1 MSSRCAAHC
10 AFGALLLALLSLFPG
25 FAAVAQQEPVIQPG
39 DQLSIIVYGEI
50 DLSVPS
56 VRVPANG
63 IIAYPLLG
71 SVQVANHTLRS
82 LEQHI
87 TSLLMD
93 GYLTR
98 PRVTVSISEY
108 RPIFVNG
115 AVKTPGA
122 HKFTEGLTVEK
133 AIALAG
139 GLEKDADPAGITL
152 MREKADGGKPKT
164 ADMNGGVLPGDVIN
178 VPSSAV
184 FAAEN
189 AKAYIY
195 LHGEVRTPG
204 GYEYRQGLTVE
215 KAIALAGG
223 FTARASK
230 GKIVVTRDSPEG
242 ESKQIKGAPL
252 TEPVEPG
259 DVINVGASF
268 F

>member
-1 MSSRCAAHC
+1 MYLRILVVS
-10 AFGALLLALLSLFPG
+10 LLALLMPWG
-25 FAAVAQQEPVIQPG
+25 WGQAQQETVIQPG
-39 DQLSIIVYGEI
+39 DQISITVYGEP
-50 DLSVPS
+50 DLSVAN

-63 IIAYPLLG
+63 VIAYPLLG
-71 SVQVANHTLRS
+71 PVQVVNHTLRS
-82 LEQHI
+82 LEQHV

-115 AVKTPGA
+115 AVKTPGV

-133 AIALAG
+133 ALALAG

-152 MREKADGGKPKT
+152 MREKADGGKPRP
-164 ADMNGGVLPGDVIN
+164 ADMNAAVLPGDVIN

-184 FAAEN
+184 IAAES

-223 FTARASK
+223 FTPRASK
-230 GKIVVTRDSPEG
+230 GKIEVTRDSAGG
-242 ESKQIKGAPL
+242 EVKKIKGAPL

>member
-1 MSSRCAAHC
+1 M
-10 AFGALLLALLSLFPG
+10 ALAMALLSGLV
-25 FAAVAQQEPVIQPG
+25 VAQQDPVIQPG
-39 DQLSIIVYGEI
+39 DQISITVYGEP
-50 DLSVPS
+50 DLSIPGA
-56 VRVPANG
+56 RVPANG

-71 SVQVANHTLRS
+71 PVQVANHTLRS

-93 GYLTR
+93 GFLTR
-98 PRVTVSISEY
+98 PRVTVSIAEY

-122 HKFTEGLTVEK
+122 HKFAEGLTVEK
-133 AIALAG
+133 AISLAG
-139 GLEKDADPAGITL
+139 GLEKDADPAGIAL
-152 MREKADGGKPKT
+152 IRENTAGGKPT
-164 ADMNGGVLPGDVIN
+164 PAEMNARVLPGDVIN
-178 VPSSAV
+178 IPSSAV
-184 FAAEN
+184 IAAEK

-204 GYEYRQGLTVE
+204 GYEFRQGLTVE

-230 GKIVVTRDSPEG
+230 GKIEVTRDGSDG
-242 ESKQIKGAPL
+242 ESKKIRGAPL